1 MRRVL
6 KTFTVLFLL
15 IISMVPIALPVH
27 AAIHTYYLGSSTAGS
42 CSGRCDILTTAAV
55 LGIAVDNLAT
65 SAVSTDSSGLVTISF
80 TVGTGANRLLIVGGT
95 VDNFA
100 ITGVTYGGTALT
112 QAVADTQKPT
122 GSIWYLVNPPSGTAS
137 VVVTSTPSKGA
148 IVGVIS
154 FTGVDQSTPIPTTA
168 TNDNANGRTSP
179 ATVSIT
185 NANANSWVMDL
196 VGSGHI
202 GGFTNGASTT
212 TQWNLDSGST
222 NAGASSTTGPL
233 SPSTVT
239 NFSWTL
245 PTPDAWVDVA
255 VEIKPF
261 AGTSQIISTTTGN
274 FMVEPDISASA
285 TGTPTTSTPSGYAW
299 ETPSAIGAQI
309 VSGIWNF
316 DLTVGSSASTGTA
329 SVWITVWNCQTAS
342 EGTCAFLFK
351 NWDNTTNVIS
361 TGATQRTYVTGTIG
375 PFNSVQFL
383 VVEYWLHVTVAGASG
398 ETVRETTVSSASD
411 VSTPAFAY
419 SYSLTEN
426 PTISDSQGKFF
437 QGLRAP
443 PGESPVVSDSSTKLF
458 QGFRTDSETPPLSDA
473 MVRLFTGFRALAEMP
488 AISDAIVRVFAGF
501 RGLTESLAGD
511 MTDSISKLAGKFVS
525 EAPTVSDVTSRL
537 FTGSRSLTETPTI
550 SDMAS
555 RLFTGFR
562 ALAESPTISD
572 ALATVFTGFRA
583 LAESPT
589 VSDSLSKVFIGLR
602 ALTESPTVSDSL
614 SRLFAGFRGL
624 TESPTVS
631 DAIARLFAGVRSLT
645 ETPTISDAVSRAFT
659 GFRGLTESLAS
670 TIADSISKG
679 AGKFP
684 LESLVPSDVVGRV
697 FTGFRT
703 LTESPTVADSVARV
717 FSGARG
723 ISENLVS
730 LISDTVNK
738 GTFSFLSE

>member
-6 KTFTVLFLL
+6 KTLTVLFLL

-55 LGIAVDNLAT
+55 LGIAIDNLAT

-80 TVGTGANRLLIVGGT
+80 TVGTRANRLLIFGGT

-100 ITGVTYGGTALT
+100 INCVTYGGTELT

-122 GSIWYLVNPPSGTAS
+122 GSIWYLVNTPSGTAS

-168 TNDNANGRTSP
+168 TNDNANGRRSP

-212 TQWNLDSGST
+212 TQWILDSGST

-299 ETPSAIGAQI
+299 ETQSATVAQI
-309 VSGIWNF
+309 VSVIWNF

-329 SVWITVWNCQTAS
+329 RVWTTVWNCQPSS

-361 TGATQRTYVTGTIG
+361 TAATKRTYVTGTIG
-375 PFNSVQFL
+375 PFNNIQFL

-398 ETVRETTVSSASD
+398 ETVRETTVTAASD
-411 VSTPAFAY
+411 VGTPGFLY
-419 SYSLTEN
+419 SYSL
-426 PTISDSQGKFF
+426 PQGP
-437 QGLRAP
+437 A
-443 PGESPVVSDSSTKLF
+443 
-458 QGFRTDSETPPLSDA
+458 LSD
-473 MVRLFTGFRALAEMP
+473 VTGRLFTGF
-488 AISDAIVRVFAGF
+488 
-501 RGLTESLAGD
+501 
-511 MTDSISKLAGKFVS
+511 
-525 EAPTVSDVTSRL
+525 
-537 FTGSRSLTETPTI
+537 RSLTETPTI
-550 SDMAS
+550 SDIAS
-555 RLFTGFR
+555 RLFT
-562 ALAESPTISD
+562 
-572 ALATVFTGFRA
+572 
-583 LAESPT
+583 
-589 VSDSLSKVFIGLR
+589 
-602 ALTESPTVSDSL
+602 
-614 SRLFAGFRGL
+614 GFRGL

-631 DAIARLFAGVRSLT
+631 DAIARLFTGVRSLT
-645 ETPTISDAVSRAFT
+645 EAPTISDAVSRAFT
-659 GFRGLTESLAS
+659 GFRGLTESLVSA
-670 TIADSISKG
+670 IADSVNKG
-679 AGKFP
+679 VERFAP
-684 LESLVPSDVVGRV
+684 ESVVPSDAIGRV
-697 FTGFRT
+697 FAGFRT
-703 LTESPTVADSVARV
+703 MTESPTVADSVARV

-723 ISENLVS
+723 VSENLAS
-730 LISDTVNK
+730 LISDTVSK
-738 GTFSFLSE
+738 GTFSFLSEAVAPSDLAGRVYNALRTLSETPTISDAASRVFTGFRTTSENLASTISDAVGKGFLASQSEVVSIAD

>member
-6 KTFTVLFLL
+6 KTLTVLFLL
-15 IISMVPIALPVH
+15 IISMVPIARPVN
-27 AAIHTYYLGSSTAGS
+27 ALGVHTYYLGSSTVGS
-42 CSGRCDILTTAAV
+42 CSGRCEMLTTAAV
-55 LGIAVDNLAT
+55 PGIAVDNLAT

-112 QAVADTQKPT
+112 QAGAETQKPT

-137 VVVTSTPSKGA
+137 VVVTSSPSKGA
-148 IVGVIS
+148 IIGVIS

-185 NANANSWVMDL
+185 NANANAWVMDL
-196 VGSGHI
+196 VASGHI

-212 TQWNLDSGST
+212 TQWNLDSAST

-274 FMVEPDISASA
+274 FMVEPDVSASA

-316 DLTVGSSASTGTA
+316 DLTVGSSASTGIA
-329 SVWITVWNCQTAS
+329 AVWITLVNCQTSS

-361 TGATQRTYVTGTIG
+361 TAATKRTYVTGTIG
-375 PFNSVQFL
+375 PFNNIQFL

-398 ETVRETTVSSASD
+398 ETVRETTVTAASD
-411 VSTPAFAY
+411 VGTPGFLY
-419 SYSLTEN
+419 SYSLPES
-426 PTISDSQGKFF
+426 PTISDSQGKLF

-488 AISDAIVRVFAGF
+488 
-501 RGLTESLAGD
+501 
-511 MTDSISKLAGKFVS
+511 
-525 EAPTVSDVTSRL
+525 TVSD
-537 FTGSRSLTETPTI
+537 TI
-550 SDMAS
+550 
-555 RLFTGFR
+555 T
-562 ALAESPTISD
+562 
-572 ALATVFTGFRA
+572 
-583 LAESPT
+583 
-589 VSDSLSKVFIGLR
+589 
-602 ALTESPTVSDSL
+602 
-614 SRLFAGFRGL
+614 
-624 TESPTVS
+624 
-631 DAIARLFAGVRSLT
+631 
-645 ETPTISDAVSRAFT
+645 RAFT
-659 GFRGLTESLAS
+659 GFRGLTESLVSA
-670 TIADSISKG
+670 IADSVNKG
-679 AGKFP
+679 VERFAP
-684 LESLVPSDVVGRV
+684 ESVVPSDVIGRV
-697 FTGFRT
+697 FAGFRT

-723 ISENLVS
+723 VSENLAS

-738 GTFSFLSE
+738 GTFSFLSEAVAPSDLATRVYNGLRTLSETPTISDAASRVFTGFRTTSENLASTISDAVGIGKGLQAVSSEVVSIADSVSRG

>member
-6 KTFTVLFLL
+6 KTLTVLFLL

-55 LGIAVDNLAT
+55 LGIVVDNLAT

-137 VVVTSTPSKGA
+137 VVVSSSPSKGA
-148 IVGVIS
+148 IIGVIS

-185 NANANSWVMDL
+185 NANANAWVMDL
-196 VGSGHI
+196 VASGHI

-274 FMVEPDISASA
+274 FMVEPDVSASA

-329 SVWITVWNCQTAS
+329 SVWITVWNCQTSS

-361 TGATQRTYVTGTIG
+361 TAATKRTYVTGTIG
-375 PFNSVQFL
+375 PFNNIQFL

-398 ETVRETTVSSASD
+398 ETVRETTVTAASD
-411 VSTPAFAY
+411 VGTPGFLY
-419 SYSLTEN
+419 SYSLPES
-426 PTISDSQGKFF
+426 PTISDSQGKLF

-488 AISDAIVRVFAGF
+488 TVSDTITRVFTGF
-501 RGLTESLAGD
+501 RGLTESIAGD
-511 MTDSISKLAGKFVS
+511 VTDSISKSAGKFVF
-525 EAPTVSDVTSRL
+525 EVPALSDVTDRL
-537 FTGSRSLTETPTI
+537 FTGFRSLAETPTI
-550 SDMAS
+550 SDIVS
-555 RLFTGFR
+555 RLFT
-562 ALAESPTISD
+562 
-572 ALATVFTGFRA
+572 
-583 LAESPT
+583 
-589 VSDSLSKVFIGLR
+589 
-602 ALTESPTVSDSL
+602 
-614 SRLFAGFRGL
+614 GFRGL

-631 DAIARLFAGVRSLT
+631 DAIARLFTGVRSLS
-645 ETPTISDAVSRAFT
+645 ESPTISDATSKAFSGFRGLTESLAGMTDSVSKSGARLLSEAPTVSDVTSRLFTGFRSLTESQTVSDVASRAFT
-659 GFRGLTESLAS
+659 GFRGLAES
-670 TIADSISKG
+670 IADMTDSVSKTPQMLLFE
-679 AGKFP
+679 FP
-684 LESLVPSDVVGRV
+684 AVSDETSRL
-697 FTGFRT
+697 FTGFR
-703 LTESPTVADSVARV
+703 
-717 FSGARG
+717 
-723 ISENLVS
+723 
-730 LISDTVNK
+730 
-738 GTFSFLSE
+738 